1 MAVKDKFEFVFGE
14 DTAKPIEILFKIL
27 EGRIF
32 DFSYRLASDGLLIS
46 ETNQI
51 LDLSSDRF
59 DPIRLEVRGKGN
71 KKQEYLVFA
80 VVDMV
85 DLIVSVADWMEPLCI
100 DLKDADEGKIV
111 ITNAAGDWHEIKIHP
126 R

>member
-27 EGRIF
+27 EGRSF

-46 ETNQI
+46 ETNQV
-51 LDLSSDRF
+51 LDTCSDRF
-59 DPIRLEVRGKGN
+59 DPIRLEERGKGD

-80 VVDMV
+80 VVDTV
-85 DLIVSVADWMEPLCI
+85 DLIVSVAGWKKPLRI
-100 DLKDADEGKIV
+100 DLQDKDKGKIV
-111 ITNAAGDWHEIKIHP
+111 ITNAIGDWHEILIHD
-126 R
+126 